1 MKYSDIRGFNYTAA
15 YNASKEQLVR
25 EMGYARRLQ
34 LNSVRIWLEHK
45 DYKKDPSDFMRKVLQ
60 FVDTVHEMGISVMPV
75 LFNGNVLD
83 PEMLEEYCRA
93 EQDVYVD
100 AVVGALQSHPG
111 VILWDI
117 MNEPACNDYI
127 MKAQGEE
134 KDFRW
139 KKMNTFLKH
148 HCGRIHEVFPET
160 APLTIGHMLITDV
173 YDTLEDVDVISF
185 HDYSPTARRID
196 AACKEAL
203 KISEE
208 SGKPVLNSELCCLAR
223 ANPYDL
229 ALSKCEEYHMG
240 WYLFELMIDGYWSD
254 IHGIFYPDGT
264 VRDPS
269 IPAAVMGF
277 YRKRSGERLFENL
290 NKEGHAEI
298 GIGMVKKALTH
309 DCSDTFH
316 ITRNDIEDILE
327 AAEYCANLLEGC
339 QMVPMQNPPTAQ
351 INELR
356 EKGDYQGAR
365 KLAFELA
372 EILRKECYI
381 LG

>member
-15 YNASKEQLVR
+15 YHATKEQLVR
-25 EMGYARRLQ
+25 EMGYAKRLQ

-45 DYKKDPSDFMRKVLQ
+45 DYKKDAADFMRKLMQ
-60 FVDTVHEMGISVMPV
+60 FVDTISEMGITVMPV

-83 PEMLEEYCRA
+83 PEILEEDRRE
-93 EQDVYVD
+93 EQDIYVD
-100 AVVGALQSHPG
+100 AVVGGLRNHSG
-111 VILWDI
+111 VVLWDI

-134 KDFRW
+134 KEARW
-139 KKMNTFLKH
+139 KKMNAFLKY
-148 HCGRIHEVFPET
+148 HCGRIHEKFPDT
-160 APLTIGHMLITDV
+160 APLTIGHMLISDV
-173 YDTLEDVDVISF
+173 YDTLQDVDVISF
-185 HDYSPTARRID
+185 HDYSPTSGRID
-196 AACKEAL
+196 AVCREAL

-208 SGKPVLNSELCCLAR
+208 AGKPVINSELCCLAR
-223 ANPYDL
+223 ANPYDV
-229 ALSKCEEYHMG
+229 ALSKCEEYQLG

-277 YRKRSGERLFENL
+277 YRKRRGERVFENL

-298 GIGMVKKALTH
+298 GIEMVKKSLQH
-309 DCSDTFH
+309 DYSDTFH
-316 ITRNDIEDILE
+316 ICQNNIEDILE

-339 QMVPMQNPPTAQ
+339 QLIPMQNPPTAR
-351 INELR
+351 IHEIR

-372 EILRKECYI
+372 ELLKKECFI
-381 LG
+381 L